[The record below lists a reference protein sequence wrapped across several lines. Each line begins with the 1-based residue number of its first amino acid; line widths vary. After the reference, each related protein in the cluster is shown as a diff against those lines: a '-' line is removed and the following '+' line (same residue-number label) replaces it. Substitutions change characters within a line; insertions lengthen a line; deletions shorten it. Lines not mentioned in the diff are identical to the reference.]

1 MPLRYTEILVLHEVI
16 SKRSVNGY
24 GNLQVLTL
32 KIFHTKPYF
41 KAIFK
46 EEIDVN
52 QIYTV
57 KSKKLQS
64 VIFCG
69 Y

>member
-1 MPLRYTEILVLHEVI
+1 MPLRYTEILVLHEVT
-16 SKRSVNGY
+16 SNRSVNGY

-32 KIFHTKPYF
+32 KIFHTKPYL
-41 KAIFK
+41 KAIFE